1 MAAVGAA
8 ARAAQRTGSVSVTG
22 QTRVKLTQATIVL
35 VRRSTAPT
43 GTGPGRTTAAAPV
56 DGRLTLPGGVFSK
69 TTRPEW
75 PDVRLVTELQ
85 VGETGENWDGGKL
98 GHL

>member
-22 QTRVKLTQATIVL
+22 QTRVKLTQAAAVF
-35 VRRSTAPT
+35 VRHRTAPT

-69 TTRPEW
+69 TTWPEW
-75 PDVRLVTELQ
+75 SDVRLVTELQ
-85 VGETGENWDGGKL
+85 VQQ
-98 GHL
+98 

>member
-8 ARAAQRTGSVSVTG
+8 ARAAPRTGSDRVTS

-35 VRRSTAPT
+35 VRRSTTPT

-56 DGRLTLPGGVFSK
+56 DGRLNLPGGVFLK

-85 VGETGENWDGGKL
+85 VQQ
-98 GHL
+98 

>member
-22 QTRVKLTQATIVL
+22 QTRVKLTQTATVL
-35 VRRSTAPT
+35 VRRSAATT
-43 GTGPGRTTAAAPV
+43 GAGPGRTTAAAPV

-85 VGETGENWDGGKL
+85 VQQ
-98 GHL
+98 